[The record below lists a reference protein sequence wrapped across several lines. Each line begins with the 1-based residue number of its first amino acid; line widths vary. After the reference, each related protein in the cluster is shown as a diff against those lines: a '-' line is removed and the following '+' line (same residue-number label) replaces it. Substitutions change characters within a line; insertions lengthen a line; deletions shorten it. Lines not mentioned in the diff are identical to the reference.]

1 MQGIKNDDRS
11 DLSGAHDIQWMSVLR
26 RPERSGDSGAALTDR
41 WAAERSVHG
50 NSRNGD
56 VSEYQFVLRNVHKW
70 WV

>member
-1 MQGIKNDDRS
+1 MIVRTFP
-11 DLSGAHDIQWMSVLR
+11 GARHPVDVGFATTGTEWR
-26 RPERSGDSGAALTDR
+26 SGAALTDR
-41 WAAERSVHG
+41 EAAERSIHG